1 MGPPQVPPDPAA
13 VRAALERYYDAVPRQ
28 SARAEDFG
36 PLTLFVRDGA
46 GYPFYARPTL
56 GHPGPVTAEDVRR
69 VLARQRELDVPRSIE
84 WVAQTSPSLEAAA
97 VATGMTVHQHPLMVL
112 DEDHQAQTRGT
123 ARAVVLTGDHPAL
136 ASAIAV
142 QHLGFGTP
150 GTRRGPVGRSELAAR
165 TAEVI
170 SDGSTDRFGAAIA
183 AGRTV
188 LAAVLDGAVPVS
200 AGGHNP
206 VGDTTE
212 IVGVATLPAERR
224 RGYGAAV
231 TAALVDDARAAGIR
245 TIFLSAGDADVARI
259 YRRLGFLEVGTA
271 LIADAE

>member
-1 MGPPQVPPDPAA
+1 MGPPQAQLDPAT
-13 VRAALERYYDAVPRQ
+13 VRTALERYYDAVPRQ
-28 SARAEDFG
+28 SAHAEDFG

-69 VLARQRELDVPRSIE
+69 VVARQRALDVPRSIE

-97 VATGMTVHQHPLMVL
+97 AAAGMTVHQHPLMVL
-112 DEDHQAQTRGT
+112 AEDRPAQVRGA

-136 ASAIAV
+136 ASAIAA
-142 QHLGFGTP
+142 QHVGFDTP
-150 GTRRGPVGRSELAAR
+150 GTQPGPAGRSELAAR
-165 TAEVI
+165 TAEVM
-170 SDGSTDRFGAAIA
+170 SDGSAQRFGAWIA

-188 LAAVLDGAVPVS
+188 LAAVLDGDVVVC

-224 RGYGAAV
+224 RGHGAAV
-231 TAALVDDARAAGIR
+231 TAALVDHARAAGIR

-271 LIADAE
+271 MIAGGQ

>member
-1 MGPPQVPPDPAA
+1 MP
-13 VRAALERYYDAVPRQ
+13 VRAELERYYDTVPRRA
-28 SARAEDFG
+28 ARAEDFG

-46 GYPFYARPTL
+46 GFSFYARPTL
-56 GHPGPVTAEDVRR
+56 GHPGPVTADDVRR

-84 WVAQTSPSLEAAA
+84 WVARPARAWQRPRWRAGL
-97 VATGMTVHQHPLMVL
+97 TVHEHPLMVL
-112 DEDHQAQTRGT
+112 GQTDRPTRTQALKRWCW
-123 ARAVVLTGDHPAL
+123 PA
-136 ASAIAV
+136 II
-142 QHLGFGTP
+142 
-150 GTRRGPVGRSELAAR
+150 RRWRPRSRCNTSVSGRQAPGPVPPVAPNWRHVPRRSFRCGRSAAR
-165 TAEVI
+165 SE
-170 SDGSTDRFGAAIA
+170 IA

-188 LAAVLDGAVPVS
+188 LAAVLDGDVAVS

-224 RGYGAAV
+224 RGHGAAV
-231 TAALVDDARAAGIR
+231 TAALVDHARANGIR

-271 LIADAE
+271 MIADGE